1 MSRRE
6 ENKELKREKII
17 TAAKEIISSQG
28 LDKLTMRY
36 LAEKAGVSSRTPY
49 NLFES
54 KTDILVAII
63 FDAVKHLQLPPVN
76 TGNQLFFEQ
85 LVQLPTLIHQFLDSE
100 HDFYRDVL
108 WGIMSSDAK
117 LSRDAASSPITG
129 IISALVANAEKQK
142 ECSDK
147 IRTEILSAHLI
158 TQFLAILGMW
168 GGSQLGLKEAIANIQ
183 FSWTNTLLPYA
194 TRKSKTLLN
203 KAQETYG
210 QALEDLLTEQPS

>member
-17 TAAKEIISSQG
+17 IAAREIISFQG

-54 KTDILVAII
+54 KTDILVAIM
-63 FDAVKHLQLPPVN
+63 FDAVKHMGLPPTDN
-76 TGNQLFFEQ
+76 ANQLVIEQ
-85 LVQLPTLIHQFLDSE
+85 LILLPDLVKDFLANE

-108 WGIMSSDAK
+108 WGIISSDSK
-117 LSRDAASSPITG
+117 LTRDTATTAITG
-129 IISALVANAEKQK
+129 IISTLVIAAVNQK

-147 IRTEILSAHLI
+147 LKVEILSTHLI
-158 TQFLAILGMW
+158 TQFLAIIGMW
-168 GGSQLGLKEAIANIQ
+168 GGSQLALDQAIANIQ
-183 FSWTNTLLPYA
+183 FGWVNTLQPYS
-194 TRKSKTLLN
+194 TRKSKSWLSQ
-203 KAQETYG
+203 AQVTYAEG
-210 QALEDLLTEQPS
+210 LEEFLA